1 MIKTAVSAA
10 PQDRANTGA
19 DRRRKA
25 VQRSMEQ
32 GKAFLHRHRL
42 WFLWIAAVAVC
53 LLALLWVRY
62 DLAER
67 VDDQPV
73 YQIVNDDYTRTV
85 AIPSEEGL
93 TQAIQLKA
101 GQTLY
106 GVRLNVTNYDH
117 AFSTGWL
124 TADLYRSDGTSL
136 TTGSLG
142 AWLLRDNTFETVIF
156 EQPYTPAQDETLEL
170 RLHVGG
176 FSGMDVNM
184 PLGLWASDGQV
195 GAMELSEQSGPL
207 NATLAIQYVVNYSG
221 NWSGKM
227 LVVPGILI
235 LAAVASVFWL
245 LFGRTARP
253 VLAVAA
259 AGLLLGGAFAL
270 VTPAL
275 AAPDEYTHL
284 AVAYQY
290 AGSLLGQPVTAAD
303 GSVIVRACDAPYFL
317 NQTGDIGIFAYK
329 TMGEHLLEAGAGIPD
344 TPTGIHTDMTGR
356 IPWLYLGQTAG
367 ILLARTLGLGFFAML
382 TLGRLGNLLV
392 YLALAALFGGAGELR
407 RLRGSGRSPA
417 PM

>member
-1 MIKTAVSAA
+1 M
-10 PQDRANTGA
+10 
-19 DRRRKA
+19 
-25 VQRSMEQ
+25 
-32 GKAFLHRHRL
+32 
-42 WFLWIAAVAVC
+42 AVC

-73 YQIVNDDYTRTV
+73 YRSSTTI
-85 AIPSEEGL
+85 IPARWRSLRGGADPGHPA
-93 TQAIQLKA
+93 QG

-221 NWSGKM
+221 SCRAKCWWC
-227 LVVPGILI
+227 P
-235 LAAVASVFWL
+235 AS
-245 LFGRTARP
+245 
-253 VLAVAA
+253 
-259 AGLLLGGAFAL
+259 
-270 VTPAL
+270 
-275 AAPDEYTHL
+275 
-284 AVAYQY
+284 
-290 AGSLLGQPVTAAD
+290 
-303 GSVIVRACDAPYFL
+303 
-317 NQTGDIGIFAYK
+317 
-329 TMGEHLLEAGAGIPD
+329 
-344 TPTGIHTDMTGR
+344 
-356 IPWLYLGQTAG
+356 
-367 ILLARTLGLGFFAML
+367 
-382 TLGRLGNLLV
+382 
-392 YLALAALFGGAGELR
+392 
-407 RLRGSGRSPA
+407 
-417 PM
+417 

>member
-1 MIKTAVSAA
+1 MVFV
-10 PQDRANTGA
+10 DRGGGGPACW
-19 DRRRKA
+19 R
-25 VQRSMEQ
+25 
-32 GKAFLHRHRL
+32 F
-42 WFLWIAAVAVC
+42 
-53 LLALLWVRY
+53 LWVRY

-73 YQIVNDDYTRTV
+73 YQIINDDYTRTV

-221 NWSGKM
+221 SWSGKM

-235 LAAVASVFWL
+235 LAAVAAVFWL

-259 AGLLLGGAFAL
+259 AGLFAGRGL
-270 VTPAL
+270 CAGHAGRWWPRTSTPTWRWRTSTR
-275 AAPDEYTHL
+275 AACW
-284 AVAYQY
+284 
-290 AGSLLGQPVTAAD
+290 GQPVTAAD
-303 GSVIVRACDAPYFL
+303 GQRDRA
-317 NQTGDIGIFAYK
+317 
-329 TMGEHLLEAGAGIPD
+329 
-344 TPTGIHTDMTGR
+344 
-356 IPWLYLGQTAG
+356 
-367 ILLARTLGLGFFAML
+367 
-382 TLGRLGNLLV
+382 RLRR
-392 YLALAALFGGAGELR
+392 ALFPEPDR
-407 RLRGSGRSPA
+407 RTSASLPTRRWASICWKPA
-417 PM
+417 PASRTPPPASIPT